1 MMVVATVG
9 TVDVGAV
16 DDLEG
21 ISAIARREN
30 LWMHIDGAYGALA
43 ILAPTVRPLLVGMDK
58 ADSIAFDFHKWGQV
72 TTSPPRLSE
81 RFIFSV
87 HAIFTTATTIIS
99 ASACSHR
106 PDGVSGLSQVQY
118 DAGMLIVR
126 EGGRMKDTFSSQ
138 TAAYLSRADRG
149 MLGGDFWP
157 CDYGPDLSRSCRAM
171 KVWFSVKVSYPL

>member
-21 ISAIARREN
+21 ISAIAQREN

-72 TTSPPRLSE
+72 VTPSRLSE
-81 RFIFSV
+81 RLIFYYK
-87 HAIFTTATTIIS
+87 F
-99 ASACSHR
+99 
-106 PDGVSGLSQVQY
+106 
-118 DAGMLIVR
+118 
-126 EGGRMKDTFSSQ
+126 
-138 TAAYLSRADRG
+138 
-149 MLGGDFWP
+149 
-157 CDYGPDLSRSCRAM
+157 
-171 KVWFSVKVSYPL
+171 